1 MSRAPARPLLIA
13 QTAAFTGLIVL
24 GSWIA
29 IPFAPVPFTLQ
40 TLFVLLSGAVMRRFA
55 VIPTG
60 LYLLMGLFAIP
71 VFHSGTA
78 GLGILLGP
86 TGGYIAGFIPGAL
99 ICGLL
104 YERAGPVSRVLG
116 IVLGTGVIYLCGIAW
131 LMYST
136 GIPPGLA
143 LLVGVLPFIPG
154 DAVKGYAVWL
164 VAGRLERTGF
174 SGGDGG

>member
-29 IPFAPVPFTLQ
+29 IPVAPVPFTLQ
-40 TLFVLLSGAVMRRFA
+40 TFFVLLAGAVMRRSA
-55 VIPTG
+55 VLPAG

-86 TGGYIAGFIPGAL
+86 TGGYIAGFVPGAL

-104 YERAGPVSRVLG
+104 YEQAGRAPRALG
-116 IVLGTGVIYLCGIAW
+116 IVLGTGMIYLCGIAW

-136 GIPPGLA
+136 GISPGAA

-154 DAVKGYAVWL
+154 DAIKGYAVWL
-164 VAGRLERTGF
+164 VAGRLER
-174 SGGDGG
+174 SGLPGAYEG

>member
-1 MSRAPARPLLIA
+1 MTRAPPRPLLIA

-55 VIPTG
+55 VLPTS
-60 LYLLMGLFAIP
+60 LYLVMGLLAIP

-99 ICGLL
+99 TCGLL
-104 YERAGPVSRVLG
+104 YEQAGRVPRVLG
-116 IVLGTGVIYLCGIAW
+116 IILGTGVIYLCGIVW
-131 LMYST
+131 LMFST
-136 GIPPGLA
+136 GISPGLA

-154 DAVKGYAVWL
+154 DAIKGYAVWL
-164 VAGRLERTGF
+164 VAGRLER
-174 SGGDGG
+174 SGLSGEYSR